1 MNQSRPIR
9 NALVIVTLAVI
20 WGSSFMLMKRGMKST
35 NGELIFTP
43 NQVAALRLGIAALAM
58 SPFLV
63 VYIKFITKK
72 NLLWLSIVGLLGSG
86 IPAFLFTN
94 AQLFIHSSMSGILN
108 ALTPLFTLIIGYF
121 FFNKKILTN
130 QLLGVSLGFIGAV
143 ALISLRGLG
152 DSQNLAYSGLIILAT
167 MSYGVSVNTIHS
179 KLQGVPA
186 AAISAISLAIAGI
199 PCIFYALTN
208 GVVSTLQDNA
218 NGWSGLMAIGTLA
231 LLGTAIGNLLFFS
244 FTQRVGAL
252 AASSITYLIPIVA
265 ILWGVADNEP
275 FTWLHGIFAGIII
288 TGIYLV
294 NRSRTI

>member
-1 MNQSRPIR
+1 MNESRPIR
-9 NALVIVTLAVI
+9 NALVIISLAVI
-20 WGSSFMLMKRGMKST
+20 WGSSFMLMKRGMKSS

-43 NQVAALRLGIAALAM
+43 NQVAALRLGIASLAM
-58 SPFLV
+58 SPFLIV
-63 VYIKFITKK
+63 HRKFITKK
-72 NLLWLSIVGLLGSG
+72 NLVWLSIVGLLGSG

-121 FFNKKILTN
+121 FFKKKILVN
-130 QLLGVSLGFIGAV
+130 QLLGVSLGFIGAA

-199 PCIFYALTN
+199 PCIFFALTN
-208 GVVSTLQDNA
+208 GVVATLQENA
-218 NGWSGLMAIGTLA
+218 FGWSGFLAIATLA
-231 LLGTAIGNLLFFS
+231 LLGTALGNLLFFS

-252 AASSITYLIPIVA
+252 AASSITYLIPVVA
-265 ILWGVADNEP
+265 ILWGVADDEP
-275 FTWLHGIFAGIII
+275 FTWLHGLFAGIII

-294 NRSRTI
+294 NRSKSL

>member
-1 MNQSRPIR
+1 MNEVRPVR
-9 NALVIVTLAVI
+9 NLVVIITLAII
-20 WGSSFMLMKRGMKST
+20 WGSSFMLMKRGMKSVS
-35 NGELIFTP
+35 GEPIFTP

-58 SPFLV
+58 SPFL
-63 VYIKFITKK
+63 YIHRKFITKK
-72 NLLWLSIVGLLGSG
+72 NLVWLSIVGVLGSG

-108 ALTPLFTLIIGYF
+108 ALTPLFTLIIGYLF
-121 FFNKKILTN
+121 FSKKIFIH
-130 QLLGVSLGFIGAV
+130 QVVGVSLGLLGAV

-152 DSQNLAYSGLIILAT
+152 DSQNVAFSGLIILAT
-167 MSYGVSVNTIHS
+167 LSYGISVNTIHS

-231 LLGTAIGNLLFFS
+231 LLGTALGNLLFFS

-265 ILWGVADNEP
+265 ILWGVADKEP

-288 TGIYLV
+288 VGIYLV
-294 NRSRTI
+294 NRGK